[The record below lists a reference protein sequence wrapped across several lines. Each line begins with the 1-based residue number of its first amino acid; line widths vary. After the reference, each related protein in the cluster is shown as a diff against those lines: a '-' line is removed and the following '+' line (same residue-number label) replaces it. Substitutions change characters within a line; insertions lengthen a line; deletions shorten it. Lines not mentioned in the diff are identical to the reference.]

1 LACSSNLPA
10 ERPENHSFSDPL
22 FAGFSQMAYGK
33 KMTDSCAEGLSE
45 SGISEFNP
53 NNQVV
58 LCDETKQRSNTC
70 ICNPENIML
79 NGIAVERRK
88 TKSIP
93 ERTQWL
99 DILASFQEAV
109 VHMLWSTTAKAC

>member
-45 SGISEFNP
+45 SGISKFDP

-58 LCDETKQRSNTC
+58 L
-70 ICNPENIML
+70 L
-79 NGIAVERRK
+79 
-88 TKSIP
+88 
-93 ERTQWL
+93 
-99 DILASFQEAV
+99 
-109 VHMLWSTTAKAC
+109 